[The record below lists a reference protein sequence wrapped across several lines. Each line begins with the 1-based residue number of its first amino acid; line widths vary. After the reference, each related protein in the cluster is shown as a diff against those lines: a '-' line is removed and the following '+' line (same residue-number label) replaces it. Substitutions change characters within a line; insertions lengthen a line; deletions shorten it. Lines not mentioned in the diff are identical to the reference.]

1 MRGRAGLAVALLIA
15 LALAVVFAA
24 SATANVGFDT
34 PDAGLIGLDR
44 VSIVPTSGG
53 VDSFDSS
60 LGPYGPSNHG
70 TAALVAS
77 NGLVSIG
84 EPPFAGDVVSTQ
96 GSVRLTTSAAVVT
109 GNVTAGGTVSNPGHI
124 EGTVTESSPSP
135 AISVPSVAA
144 CGAPYSAHTGISGR
158 DFVYSQRTG
167 NLTVFSHGTV
177 RLANGVYCFRNVLLS
192 TDTRLKV
199 TGPVTI
205 TLNGTLVAPTAKII
219 NAADVPADLR
229 IYSSYSGAGGVAIEG
244 GLHAYLTILAPRTD
258 VTIVRGSFF
267 GRIVAQ
273 TLKVRGAAAIHVD
286 VH

>member
-1 MRGRAGLAVALLIA
+1 MRGRAGSAVALLIA

-24 SATANVGFDT
+24 SATADA
-34 PDAGLIGLDR
+34 PDAGLIGLNG
-44 VSIVPTSGG
+44 VSIVPTGG
-53 VDSFDSS
+53 AVDSFDSS
-60 LGPYGPSNHG
+60 LGPYGPSNHATG
-70 TAALVAS
+70 ALVMS

-84 EPPFAGDVVSTQ
+84 EVSYAGDVVSTQ
-96 GSVRLTTSAAVVT
+96 GSVRLTTKAAVVT
-109 GNVTAGGTVSNPGHI
+109 GDVTAGGTVSNLGNI
-124 EGTVTESSPSP
+124 DGTVTESSPSP

-144 CGAPYSAHTGISGR
+144 CGAPYSPHTGISGR

-244 GLHAYLTILAPRTD
+244 GAHAYLTILAPRTD
-258 VTIVRGSFF
+258 VTIARGSFF
-267 GRIVAQ
+267 GRISAQ